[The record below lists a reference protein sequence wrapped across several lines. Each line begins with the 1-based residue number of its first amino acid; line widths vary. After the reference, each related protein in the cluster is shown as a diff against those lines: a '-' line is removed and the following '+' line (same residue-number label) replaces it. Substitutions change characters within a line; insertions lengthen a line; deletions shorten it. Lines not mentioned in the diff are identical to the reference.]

1 MVLTLDC
8 LVISPLLMQVLKV
21 IIFITLLCSALH
33 TLCRA
38 GALIAI
44 VPWVHSALVLIHNI
58 SHTLLIHSSVP
69 SWLGEGSYTV
79 ILD

>member
-1 MVLTLDC
+1 MISRTQAVLGLVSSGSYSSC

-38 GALIAI
+38 GALNAT
-44 VPWVHSALVLIHNI
+44 VPWVHSALCA
-58 SHTLLIHSSVP
+58 HT
-69 SWLGEGSYTV
+69 
-79 ILD
+79 